1 MRPLRLIP
9 DDTAIPFMRG
19 RYAGVATSAVLS
31 IASLV
36 LFVWPGL
43 NYSIDFRGGVLIE
56 ARLPGPADLSAIRTT
71 VGSLG
76 FGDAAVQQFGQ
87 PSDVLIKLGA
97 DAATEAGRTKVQ
109 SALQGQFPGTELRRA
124 EVVGSK
130 VSGDL
135 FRDGMTAAA
144 MALGAMLL
152 YIWFRFDWQFGVG
165 LVSTLVLDVTKTI
178 GFYGVTRLPFD
189 LNSLAA
195 ILILIGFSVTDKVV
209 VYDRIRENLRKFKTM
224 PLRQV
229 IDLSINQTLSRT
241 VATSLTVLLSILP
254 LALIGK
260 GSVQDFAWTMVFG
273 IVIGTTSSIFIASP
287 ILLFLGER
295 RLRRQAGAEERPAV
309 SHPIRLG
316 LIAVTLLAL
325 APAAKAA
332 CGATRTP
339 PTGAGLASWY
349 GAEQG
354 GRRTASGERYDPKTL
369 TAAHNSLAFGTLLR
383 VTSVATGR
391 SVTVRVNDRGP
402 GHGRLIDLSE
412 AAARRLGTRACGVAE
427 VTIEQIARLD

>member
-1 MRPLRLIP
+1 MRPLRLVP

-19 RYAGVATSAVLS
+19 RFVGVATSAVLS

-36 LFVWPGL
+36 LFIWPGL

-56 ARLPGPADLSAIRTT
+56 ARLPGTADLSAIRSTI
-71 VGSLG
+71 GGLG
-76 FGDAAVQQFGQ
+76 FGQGAVQQFGQ
-87 PSDVLIKLGA
+87 PSDVLIKLGPE
-97 DAATEAGRTKVQ
+97 AATEAGRAKVQ
-109 SALQGQFPGTELRRA
+109 AALQAEFPGTELRRA

-152 YIWFRFDWQFGVG
+152 YIWFRFDWQFGIG
-165 LVSTLVLDVTKTI
+165 LVTTLVLDVTKTI

-209 VYDRIRENLRKFKTM
+209 VYDRIRENLRKFKAM

-287 ILLFLGER
+287 ILLFLGEK
-295 RLRRQAGAEERPAV
+295 RLRRQAGAESRP
-309 SHPIRLG
+309 
-316 LIAVTLLAL
+316 
-325 APAAKAA
+325 
-332 CGATRTP
+332 
-339 PTGAGLASWY
+339 
-349 GAEQG
+349 
-354 GRRTASGERYDPKTL
+354 PK
-369 TAAHNSLAFGTLLR
+369 HS
-383 VTSVATGR
+383 
-391 SVTVRVNDRGP
+391 
-402 GHGRLIDLSE
+402 
-412 AAARRLGTRACGVAE
+412 AAA
-427 VTIEQIARLD
+427 

>member
-19 RYAGVATSAVLS
+19 RFVGVATSAVLS
-31 IASLV
+31 IASLI

-56 ARLPGPADLSAIRTT
+56 ARLPGPADLSAIRSV
-71 VGSLG
+71 VGGLG

-87 PSDVLIKLGA
+87 ASDVLIKLGA
-97 DAATEAGRTKVQ
+97 EAATEVGRAKVQ
-109 SALQGQFPGTELRRA
+109 AALQAAFPGTELRRA

-135 FRDGMTAAA
+135 FRDGMTAAG
-144 MALGAMLL
+144 MALAAMLS

-178 GFYGVTRLPFD
+178 GFYGATRLSFD

-209 VYDRIRENLRKFKTM
+209 VYDRIRENLRKFKSM
-224 PLRQV
+224 PLREV

-287 ILLFLGER
+287 ILLFLGEK
-295 RLRRQAGAEERPAV
+295 RLRRQAGAE
-309 SHPIRLG
+309 
-316 LIAVTLLAL
+316 
-325 APAAKAA
+325 
-332 CGATRTP
+332 
-339 PTGAGLASWY
+339 TGA
-349 GAEQG
+349 
-354 GRRTASGERYDPKTL
+354 
-369 TAAHNSLAFGTLLR
+369 AA
-383 VTSVATGR
+383 
-391 SVTVRVNDRGP
+391 
-402 GHGRLIDLSE
+402 
-412 AAARRLGTRACGVAE
+412 
-427 VTIEQIARLD
+427 